1 MEGDELPIGWCP
13 AKLDDVI
20 TLHRG
25 VTYRKPDARG
35 STDDGYLP
43 LLRANNIDQVVNFD
57 DLVFVPEGLVSDDQR
72 LQPFDIIIAMSSGSK
87 RLVGKAAQIKKPCD
101 ATFGAFCAVARPAET
116 MEPAFVGWFMQT
128 REYRQSVS
136 DHSKGSNINNLKRD
150 HILGVPFRVPPL
162 PEQQRIVEKIETLFA
177 ELDKGE
183 EALREVQKL
192 LARYRQSVLKAAVT
206 GTLTADWR
214 AANGSPEET
223 GEDLL
228 ARILKA
234 RRETWQGRG
243 KYKEP
248 VEPDTEGLPELPEGW
263 TWASV
268 EQLATV
274 IGGLTKNKKRGEMQ
288 MKRPMLRVANVYQDR
303 LELGDVHESGV
314 TEGELDRVAL
324 RSGDLMVVEGNG
336 SKDQIGRM
344 AVWNCEIP
352 DAVHQNHLIK
362 VRMADPTIVVFA
374 MKWFQSPQGRQNIEL
389 VASSTSGLYTLS
401 ISKIERL
408 VVPVPSHAELVKICD
423 RLDEA
428 FARMAPMQDWCET
441 ELKRSAALRQSILK
455 DAFSGKLVPQ
465 DPSDE
470 PAEKLLER
478 IRAVRAEKPKAKR
491 KKANA

>member
-1 MEGDELPIGWCP
+1 MAHNRDTPRICTNFFRKLEIAEGI
-13 AKLDDVI
+13 
-20 TLHRG
+20 
-25 VTYRKPDARG
+25 DA
-35 STDDGYLP
+35 GYLVHF
-43 LLRANNIDQVVNFD
+43 LKHFY
-57 DLVFVPEGLVSDDQR
+57 
-72 LQPFDIIIAMSSGSK
+72 
-87 RLVGKAAQIKKPCD
+87 
-101 ATFGAFCAVARPAET
+101 ATGEITKYQA
-116 MEPAFVGWFMQT
+116 
-128 REYRQSVS
+128 
-136 DHSKGSNINNLKRD
+136 GSNNLRNLKYPEYET
-150 HILGVPFRVPPL
+150 IGVPIPPL
-162 PEQQRIVEKIETLFA
+162 AEQQRIVEKIETLFA

-214 AANGSPEET
+214 AANGSPQES
-223 GEDLL
+223 GADLL
-228 ARILKA
+228 ARILKT
-234 RRETWQGRG
+234 RRETGQGRG

-248 VEPDTEGLPELPEGW
+248 VEPDTEGLPELPDGW
-263 TWASV
+263 VWASV

-274 IGGLTKNKKRGEMQ
+274 IGGLTKNKKRGEMP

-303 LELGDVHESGV
+303 LELDDVHESGV

-324 RSGDLMVVEGNG
+324 RSGDLLVVEGNG

-362 VRMADPTIVVFA
+362 VRMADPTIVAFA

-408 VVPVPSHAELVKICD
+408 VVPLPSKAELAEICD

-428 FARMAPMQDWCET
+428 FARMAPMQGWCET

-455 DAFSGKLVPQ
+455 EAFSGKLVPQ
-465 DPSDE
+465 YPSDE
-470 PAEKLLER
+470 PANKLLAR
-478 IRAVRAEKPKAKR
+478 IRAARAEKPKANR
-491 KKANA
+491 KKVNV